1 MEALRSLV
9 ELQQPGNLTEFLA
22 GFQYTAP
29 ALAGD
34 LAAIERVAWEF
45 CEVTCN
51 SAVAWTP
58 YNDKLSR
65 TLLST
70 ACSMWRE
77 GSART
82 FSWMRRTPR

>member
-9 ELQQPGNLTEFLA
+9 ELEKPGNLTTFLA

-45 CEVTCN
+45 CEVIRSWRKCFDDDLCRMQLTTGC
-51 SAVAWTP
+51 
-58 YNDKLSR
+58 
-65 TLLST
+65 ST
-70 ACSMWRE
+70 WSPD
-77 GSART
+77 SVRT
-82 FSWMRRTPR
+82 FSWTRRGRR